1 MWCKAWSVLLAAGQ
15 FRPWGENSTS
25 RGDCQRLVA
34 AEGGTSFESS
44 RIASMI
50 LDHARLLLVRRSAA
64 RRLPMA
70 SLYCPARICKAAAW
84 QSLFA
89 NGSIGCGCS
98 SSWGARRIARMSTLR
113 DARGGCQGAC
123 WVLLAPARECGRD
136 VHGIHEGHTY
146 RWLCLAPFGA
156 TYSIDGVGS
165 LAGSA
170 LFLVSLI
177 YIKITYI

>member
-50 LDHARLLLVRRSAA
+50 LDHACLLLVRRNAA

-70 SLYCPARICKAAAW
+70 GLYCPARICKAAAW

-123 WVLLAPARECGRD
+123 WVLLAPPRGNVGATRGAYTR
-136 VHGIHEGHTY
+136 GIRIDAH
-146 RWLCLAPFGA
+146 APFG
-156 TYSIDGVGS
+156 GVPPIQLTWWALLLVPLSFWS
-165 LAGSA
+165 L
-170 LFLVSLI
+170 
-177 YIKITYI
+177 

>member
-1 MWCKAWSVLLAAGQ
+1 MWCKACSVLLAAGQ

-89 NGSIGCGCS
+89 NGSIFPS
-98 SSWGARRIARMSTLR
+98 SSLARAGLRMSNLR
-113 DARGGCQGAC
+113 
-123 WVLLAPARECGRD
+123 
-136 VHGIHEGHTY
+136 
-146 RWLCLAPFGA
+146 
-156 TYSIDGVGS
+156 
-165 LAGSA
+165 
-170 LFLVSLI
+170 LFVQ
-177 YIKITYI
+177 TVNA